1 MTTQRRPSIAQV
13 QPSQTQCKSSSQ
25 PWDYR
30 QTDSHAAN
38 TVSQSHASQ
47 APRKT
52 SELSLRRASVELR
65 LQPEHVCHAVLAR
78 RLRHHPAR
86 RSQRSA
92 CKDLPRGGTMS
103 KLDALAT
110 AQQHDGV
117 IANDIPATHG
127 QDP

>member
-38 TVSQSHASQ
+38 IVSQSHASQ

-65 LQPEHVCHAVLAR
+65 LQPEHVCHAVLTR
-78 RLRHHPAR
+78 RLRNHPAR

-110 AQQHDGV
+110 AQ
-117 IANDIPATHG
+117 
-127 QDP
+127 